1 MTDTEHDPSPDTE
14 PAPYVAEHVRE
25 ALATDGRT
33 TALGIDVT
41 VTPDAVYLAGTVGS
55 PEQRD
60 ELTTVAHEVVP
71 DRPVRNDVAVVTG
84 DPDPDVEELR

>member
-1 MTDTEHDPSPDTE
+1 
-14 PAPYVAEHVRE
+14 VRE
-25 ALATDGRT
+25 AIAADGRT

-41 VTPDAVYLAGTVGS
+41 VTPGAVHLAGTVGS

-60 ELTTVAHEVVP
+60 ELTTVAHEIVP

-84 DPDPDVEELR
+84 DPPTDDDVEELR